1 MGLRRVDLARRTGLS
16 QGYVGNVE
24 EARPRINGRPS
35 RPAQDVL
42 LTWTRALSLDAEM
55 TQRVLG
61 LSGYA
66 SLNEATR
73 AGRLMES
80 SMPYTLRVVPEAW
93 DVHGEELLT
102 DLEELVRRAQ
112 REGNLEVLT
121 YLQMTLRMLNA
132 FLAR

>member
-1 MGLRRVDLARRTGLS
+1 MGLRRVDLARLTGLS

-42 LTWTRALSLDAEM
+42 LTWTRALSLDAET

-66 SLNEATR
+66 ALNEATT
-73 AGRLMES
+73 AGRLMKS
-80 SMPYTLRVVPEAW
+80 SMPYALRVAPEAS
-93 DVHGEELLT
+93 DVHGEELLGE
-102 DLEELVRRAQ
+102 LEELVRRAQ
-112 REGNLEVLT
+112 QEGNLEVLT

-132 FLAR
+132 FLAC